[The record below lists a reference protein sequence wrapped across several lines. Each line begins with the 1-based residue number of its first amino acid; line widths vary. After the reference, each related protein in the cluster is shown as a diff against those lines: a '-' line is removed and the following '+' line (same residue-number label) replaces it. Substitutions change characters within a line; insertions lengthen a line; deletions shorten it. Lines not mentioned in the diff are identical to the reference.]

1 MSERLTIDDLNKSV
15 IFKKDGATT
24 NAYEFNLQT
33 GEIKVN
39 GVSPTEVS
47 FSGTQ
52 YCSSV
57 KCTDCTTVNCTT
69 VQCTT
74 IQCTT
79 IQCTTIQCS
88 GYCTANCLNCQ
99 NANPSKFDYQNTQC
113 NYTHCYNCVNTTG

>member
-33 GEIKVN
+33 GEIIVN
-39 GVSPTEVS
+39 SVSPTEVS

-57 KCTDCTTVNCTT
+57 KCNDCTTVDCTT

-74 IQCTT
+74 VDCTT
-79 IQCTTIQCS
+79 VRCRTIKCKGHCTS
-88 GYCTANCLNCQ
+88 NCLNCSD
-99 NANPSKFDYQNTQC
+99 ANPSNFDYKSTQC
-113 NYTHCYNCVNTTG
+113 SYTQCYDCTNTK